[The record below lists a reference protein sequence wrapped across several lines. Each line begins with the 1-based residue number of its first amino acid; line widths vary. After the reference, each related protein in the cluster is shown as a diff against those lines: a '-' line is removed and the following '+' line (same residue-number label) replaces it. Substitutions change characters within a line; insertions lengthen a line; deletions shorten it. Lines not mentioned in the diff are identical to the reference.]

1 MIGDRFESFALSLL
15 GSLTISH
22 VQKRKPFV
30 LGVGDRG
37 GNARVHATGDE
48 ADREWWLLGVF
59 DVNNLCCQFFR
70 AAHQTPFTS
79 GPHMYLCSCNCMRTF
94 KPLAAIQVASCSR
107 SICPHAGEIR
117 TAYARACRSYSSITL
132 LAYSQSPSSATTN
145 LTSSRSARRR
155 SRLDQSWRASSPDAG
170 HLMSRI
176 TLARG
181 SKPAVET

>member
-1 MIGDRFESFALSLL
+1 MIRNGFEGFALSSL
-15 GSLTISH
+15 GTLTIGD
-22 VQKRKPFV
+22 VEKRERVILF
-30 LGVGDRG
+30 VGDG
-37 GNARVHATGDE
+37 GSDARIHATGNE
-48 ADREWWLLGVF
+48 TDREPWLL
-59 DVNNLCCQFFR
+59 DVVEVDDLCCQFLR

-79 GPHMYLCSCNCMRTF
+79 GPRMYLCSCNCMRTF
-94 KPLAAIQVASCSR
+94 NPLAAIQVASCSR